1 MFKLPQFFGRKKP
14 EVKRSDESKKSDSLQ
29 KLKEQL
35 LQPKH
40 ALKKDVMQR
49 RKLEERKK
57 AERRL
62 ILRKSLLRAGI
73 DAKPEM
79 FSKWII
85 MIALVINL
93 AVGVIFAVKYGSLIG
108 LSVVKVALLLLSAW
122 LAIFLLVLFTLW
134 LSLYLV
140 LDLLS
145 YKRKVGIEEV
155 FSDYLLLVSTNIR
168 AGMPIDKALWYAVR
182 PRFGVLA
189 NEIETVAKETMSGE
203 ELEVALKKFSA
214 KYESMVIKNT
224 VNLLVE
230 GINSGGELAELLSK
244 VSQNIQDNKLLKQ
257 EMAAGISAYAIFIG
271 AAALIMAPLLFALS
285 SQLLMVVSS
294 ITSNMSLPE
303 TTSSSMPFSM
313 SFGSVGVTQK
323 DFLIFAFTNLFL
335 TSLISAM
342 IVSII
347 RKGDIK
353 AGIKYIPIF
362 IAISLLVFYAA
373 YKLFSVVMSGMI
385 TV

>member
-1 MFKLPQFFGRKKP
+1 MFKLAELFKKKKVEPKP
-14 EVKRSDESKKSDSLQ
+14 EQPKNPAFQR
-29 KLKEQL
+29 LKQQL

-40 ALKKDVMQR
+40 ILKKDIMQR
-49 RKLEERKK
+49 RKEEERKK

-62 ILRKSLLRAGI
+62 ILKKSLLRAGI
-73 DAKPEM
+73 VAKPEM

-85 MIALVINL
+85 ILALVINII
-93 AVGVIFAVKYGSLIG
+93 VGITFAIRYGDLIG
-108 LSVVKVALLLLSAW
+108 LGLLKIILLLLSAW

-134 LSLYLV
+134 LSLYIV

-203 ELEVALKKFSA
+203 ELETALRKFSN
-214 KYESMVIKNT
+214 KYESSVIKNT
-224 VNLLVE
+224 VNLLTE
-230 GINSGGELAELLSK
+230 GMNSGGELAGLLSK
-244 VSQNIQDNKLLKQ
+244 VSQNIQDNKLIQQ

-271 AAALIMAPLLFALS
+271 AAALVMAPLLFALS
-285 SQLLMVVSS
+285 SQLLMVVSA
-294 ITSNMSLPE
+294 ITSGIDLPE
-303 TTSSSMPFSM
+303 NTGSGMFTMN
-313 SFGSVGVTQK
+313 FGDVGVSQK
-323 DFLIFAFTNLFL
+323 DFLIFACTNLFL

-353 AGIKYIPIF
+353 AGIKYVPIF
-362 IAISLLVFYAA
+362 IAVSLLIFFAA
-373 YKLFSVVMSGMI
+373 YKLFSVLMSGMI
-385 TV
+385 I